1 MQKRGVSN
9 IIQVVLIILLALAA
23 LILIWLVSRKFLLET
38 NETSEINARFFRET
52 FEIKQFEFNPPDLIS
67 FNVTI
72 AKRTGKEAVEGKES
86 TTQIKSPIIDL
97 ISVIDLS
104 SSMKSNNKI
113 NTAKTANKD
122 LINPIL
128 NLQIGNRIGLVG
140 YAGNI
145 IPNSLL
151 DLTSDAQALNTKIDS
166 LVTGTGT
173 NICAGIRNATD
184 KFLGQSPQAKIKVM
198 IVMSDGEA
206 TRDCQGNSGNNDK
219 AAADAINA
227 ACNAEIAL
235 SNLIIYSVGFDV
247 TEGSNAENTLKEI
260 AKCENGKYFKA
271 DITEI
276 VSAYQSLVEEIESNI
291 YKPIKIIDYFK
302 IIFYNETDSYSE
314 KILSIPSEVFETK
327 KYEFNINGRITN
339 LKKVEVYPVILGKS
353 GNEFIG
359 PIIGRKKF

>member
-1 MQKRGVSN
+1 MQKRGISN
-9 IIQVVLIILLALAA
+9 IIQTVLIILLALAA
-23 LILIWLVSRKFLLET
+23 LILIWLVARKFLLET

-72 AKRTGKEAVEGKES
+72 AKRTGKEIVEGKES
-86 TTQIKSPIIDL
+86 TTQVKSPIIDL

-104 SSMKSNNKI
+104 SSMNANNKI

-128 NLQIGNRIGLVG
+128 NLQIGNRIGIVG
-140 YAGNI
+140 YDQKVI
-145 IPNSLL
+145 QNSLL

-166 LVTGTGT
+166 LVTGLGT
-173 NICAGIRNATD
+173 NICAGIKNATD
-184 KFLGQSPQAKIKVM
+184 KFLGQSPQTKTKVM

-206 TRDCQGNSGNNDK
+206 TRNCQGNSGNNIE
-219 AAADAINA
+219 AATDAINA
-227 ACNAEIAL
+227 ACNAKNTL

-247 TEGSNAENTLKEI
+247 ADKSNAENTLIEI
-260 AKCENGKYFKA
+260 ADCGNGKYFKA
-271 DITEI
+271 DVTEI
-276 VSAYQSLVEEIESNI
+276 VSAYQSLVEEIESSI
-291 YKPIKIIDYFK
+291 YKPVKIIDYFK

-327 KYEFNINGRITN
+327 KFEFNINGRITN